1 MGYTFVD
8 TMVLQELLQALHAFS
23 VKNRSQTVELR
34 QFMAFSPSLASDAEL
49 ESALRKLAEAGRCA
63 LIPPQG
69 PIKAVS
75 ISEYYLILLEAEIAA
90 ISVDPSKPF
99 PKEETLA
106 AVIPPLK
113 IATVDVKTDFT
124 QFLSAAGVSE
134 QPVAKLIFP
143 EGIDSLIVA
152 RSAAGSLLV
161 EAAVGKVSAYLSDP
175 KNAGFVESKLL
186 SILKGNDV
194 LVRQM
199 MEDAATKPKKASSS
213 VFEPSD
219 FAFRFWTYL
228 VNLVLQ
234 DFRKKKEKTSQDHGV
249 CQSAYIIGYY
259 AFFRKGQAQ
268 KEQERVADLRCL
280 ENLIRKPPY
289 LFTFETLY
297 GLADDKGVPFVSK
310 HSHQFIHSFLE
321 EKTKRTGDE
330 SLPFMVRI
338 HDASRNK
345 DYFIQKDLVVPVFLK
360 KLSEAAEELHDVYLN
375 DWIGILK
382 RHENKQIIKN
392 DAIFQKDVELRVREG
407 YPLLA
412 ALANAPLLYLARS
425 ETVISQ
431 EAKEEIGRCLEPDNN
446 LRPLAEL
453 MGLFKPMLLS
463 EARSYLPLWE
473 TMPILRH
480 IVALIRALF
489 TATKRTRTAAAVR
502 EKQHTLPPRPE
513 PEEERPAAQKPAA
526 TRAAA
531 ASERDTQTRYRRA
544 LQIIRDRYVPLGK
557 NVEDALDE
565 LAEKWNP
572 LFADTPKKDLVEDV
586 NALVRDFLR
595 PVKRTLM
602 AVPPD
607 IKRIQALAEQ
617 LSGSKS
623 LSQIKKKEPLKR
635 YLELFMI
642 KCLEPQRKI

>member
-1 MGYTFVD
+1 MASQD
-8 TMVLQELLQALHAFS
+8 LLYALHAFS
-23 VKNRSQTVELR
+23 VKNRSQTVDLKS
-34 QFMAFSPSLASDAEL
+34 FLSASPAFSTDAEM
-49 ESALRKLAEAGRCA
+49 ESNLRDLAAAGRCI
-63 LIPPQG
+63 LTPPQG
-69 PIKAVS
+69 PVKSVAIPD
-75 ISEYYLILLEAEIAA
+75 YYLILLRAELSA
-90 ISVDPSKPF
+90 ICLDPAKPF
-99 PKEETLA
+99 PKEETLQ
-106 AVIPPLK
+106 AVIPPTKLSV
-113 IATVDVKTDFT
+113 VDVKTDFANY
-124 QFLSAAGVSE
+124 LAGVGSAD
-134 QPVAKLIFP
+134 QPVTKLLFP
-143 EGIDSLIVA
+143 EGIESIIVPRA
-152 RSAAGSLLV
+152 AAGNLLV

-175 KNAGFVESKLL
+175 KNAGYVESKLV

-199 MEDAATKPKKASSS
+199 VDEAATKPKKASEG

-234 DFRKKKEKTSQDHGV
+234 DFRKKKDKTVQDHGV

-268 KEQERVADLRCL
+268 KEQEKASDLRCL

-297 GLADDKGVPFVSK
+297 GLKDDKGIPFVSK

-321 EKTKRTGDE
+321 EKTRRAGE
-330 SLPFMVRI
+330 EGLPYIVRI
-338 HDASRNK
+338 HDAPRNK

-360 KLSEAAEELHDVYLN
+360 KLSEAAEDLHDLYLN
-375 DWIGILK
+375 DWIGVLK
-382 RHENKQIIKN
+382 RHESKQVVRN
-392 DAIFQKDVELRVREG
+392 DDAFKRDVETRVKES

-412 ALANAPLLYLARS
+412 ALASAPLLYLARS
-425 ETVISQ
+425 ETNISQ
-431 EAKEEIGRCLEPDNN
+431 EAKEEIARCLEPDNN
-446 LRPLAEL
+446 LRPLAEI
-453 MGLFKPMLLS
+453 MGLFRPMILS
-463 EARSYLPLWE
+463 EVRSYLPLWE
-473 TMPILRH
+473 TLPILRH
-480 IVALIRALF
+480 IVALFRALF
-489 TATKRTRTAAAVR
+489 VSGKRSRAAESVHGER
-502 EKQHTLPPRPE
+502 PHPLPPRPE
-513 PEEERPAAQKPAA
+513 PEEDRPLPQRPAA

-531 ASERDTQTRYRRA
+531 VSERETMSRYRRA
-544 LQIIRDRYVPLGK
+544 LQILRDRYVPLGK
-557 NVEDALDE
+557 NVEDTLEE
-565 LAEKWNP
+565 LADKWNP
-572 LFADTPKKDLVEDV
+572 LFADAQKKDLVEDV

-617 LSGSKS
+617 LSASKS

-642 KCLEPQRKI
+642 KCLEPQKKL

>member
-1 MGYTFVD
+1 MSYTF
-8 TMVLQELLQALHAFS
+8 MVMVPQELLQALHAFS
-23 VKNRSQTVELR
+23 IKNKSHTLDFR
-34 QFMAFSPSLASDAEL
+34 QFMSSSPSLAGDAEIEAGL
-49 ESALRKLAEAGRCA
+49 RELAALGRCA

-69 PIKAVS
+69 PIKAIS
-75 ISEYYLILLEAEIAA
+75 IPDYYLILLQAEVASL
-90 ISVDPSKPF
+90 SVDSSKPF
-99 PKEETLA
+99 PKEETLS
-106 AVIPPLK
+106 AVIPPSK
-113 IATVDVKTDFT
+113 IVAVDIKTDFA
-124 QFLSAAGVSE
+124 QFLSGTGSSE

-143 EGIDSLIVA
+143 EGIESLIIP
-152 RSAAGSLLV
+152 RSSAGTLLV

-175 KNAGFVESKLL
+175 KNAGFVESKLI
-186 SILKGNDV
+186 SILKGSEV

-199 MEDAATKPKKASSS
+199 VEDAATRPKKASES

-234 DFRKKKEKTSQDHGV
+234 DYRKKKDKTIQDHGV

-268 KEQERVADLRCL
+268 KEQERASDLRCL

-297 GLADDKGVPFVSK
+297 GLTDDKGVPFVSK

-321 EKTKRTGDE
+321 EKTRRTGDE

-345 DYFIQKDLVVPVFLK
+345 DFFIQKDLLVPVFLK
-360 KLSEAAEELHDVYLN
+360 KLSEAAEELHDLYLN
-375 DWIGILK
+375 DWIRVLK
-382 RHENKQIIKN
+382 RHENRPMMKN
-392 DAIFQKDVELRVREG
+392 DAAFRMDVELRVKEG
-407 YPLLA
+407 FPLLA

-431 EAKEEIGRCLEPDNN
+431 EAKEEIGRCLEPDNS
-446 LRPLAEL
+446 LRPLNEI
-453 MGLFKPMLLS
+453 MGLFRPMLLS

-480 IVALIRALF
+480 IVALFRALF

-502 EKQHTLPPRPE
+502 EKQRALPPRPE
-513 PEEERPAAQKPAA
+513 PEEEQSTVQKPAVA
-526 TRAAA
+526 RAAA
-531 ASERDTQTRYRRA
+531 ATERDAQTRYRRA

-557 NVEDALDE
+557 NVEDALDD

-572 LFADTPKKDLVEDV
+572 LYAEAQKKDLVEDV

-642 KCLEPQRKI
+642 KCLEPQRKV